1 MLKRIITILIGL
13 SILIS
18 VNAQSKAKFVESKA
32 KFWTQIKEEIEKYE
46 EKEKEPRKIFQVDL
60 EGVTLPTSVDQF
72 ESYWHQPPISQGN
85 TGTCW
90 SFSTTSYFESEVYRL
105 HKKEV
110 KLSEMYTVYWEYVE
124 KAKGFVESRGE
135 TIFEQ
140 GSEANAVTRIW
151 KQYGIVPAEL
161 YTGLKEGQKFHN
173 HTSVYKEMYN
183 YLQSVKETNAWNEK
197 IVIATIKSIL
207 NKHLGTPPEK
217 FTVEGKE
224 YTPKTYLTDYL
235 KLNLN
240 DYYDILSYMQ
250 QPYWEQ
256 VEYEVPD
263 NWWDN
268 KDYWNL
274 PLDDYMK
281 IFKNAVREGF
291 TICIGGDVSEPG
303 KVAEKD
309 VFLIPEF
316 DIPFEYI
323 NDYSRQYRFSN
334 ETTTDDH
341 GLHVVGWMNL
351 DGIDW
356 YLVKDSGSSARDGN
370 NVGYYFFR
378 EDYIKLK
385 IMDFMVHK
393 DALGE
398 YKDKLK

>member
-32 KFWTQIKEEIEKYE
+32 KFWNHIKEEIEKYE

-60 EGVTLPTSVDQF
+60 EGVLLPTSVDQL

-124 KAKGFVESRGE
+124 KARGFVQSRGE

-151 KQYGIVPAEL
+151 KQYGIVPAEF

-173 HTSVYKEMYN
+173 HTAVYKEMNN
-183 YLQSVKETNAWNEK
+183 YLQSVKKANAWNEE
-197 IVIATIKSIL
+197 IVIETIKSIL
-207 NKHLGTPPEK
+207 NQHLGTPPEK
-217 FTVEGKE
+217 FMVEGKE
-224 YTPKTYLTDYL
+224 YTPKTYLSDYL
-235 KLNLN
+235 QLNLN

-274 PLDDYMK
+274 PLDDFMK
-281 IFKNAVREGF
+281 IFQNAIREGF

-316 DIPFEYI
+316 DIPVEYI

-351 DGIDW
+351 DGTDW
-356 YLVKDSGSSARDGN
+356 YLVKDSGASARDGN
-370 NVGYYFFR
+370 NEGYYFFR
-378 EDYIKLK
+378 EDYIRLK